1 MGSLHAQAV
10 LEVKDLLQGSLDLV
24 TKTPLPEGFR
34 ALQRPLKVL
43 GVFDMGARVE
53 TLAEVVKS

>member
-10 LEVKDLLQGSLDLV
+10 LEVKNLLQGSLDLV
-24 TKTPLPEGFR
+24 TKAPLPKGYR
-34 ALQRPLKVL
+34 ALQRPLKVF

-53 TLAEVVKS
+53 ALAKAIKS

>member
-24 TKTPLPEGFR
+24 TKTPLPKGYRTF
-34 ALQRPLKVL
+34 QRPLKVL
-43 GVFDMGARVE
+43 GVFDMGTRVE
-53 TLAEVVKS
+53 TLAKVVKS